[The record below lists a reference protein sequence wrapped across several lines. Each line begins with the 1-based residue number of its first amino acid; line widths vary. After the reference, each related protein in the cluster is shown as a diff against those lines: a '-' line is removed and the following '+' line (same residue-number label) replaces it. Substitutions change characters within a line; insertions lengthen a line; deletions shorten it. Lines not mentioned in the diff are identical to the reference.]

1 LGDSIQ
7 IVVGATFR
15 LLASS
20 VLHGIALAKHDY
32 SVEIRAQPMVDLART
47 RNFFIESVVL

>member
-20 VLHGIALAKHDY
+20 VLHGIALAKHYY
-32 SVEIRAQPMVDLART
+32 SVEIRAQPMVDLACT